1 MATRNFSLCRV
12 EKLHFLSLEATL
24 WFPQEY
30 LAEYADLFKYKTE
43 KFCIKHRNLLLVG
56 EYRLHKSRVAILENK
71 FRRSINF
78 NTSFLY
84 SPASYASKQFFLLFF
99 LHTFSSFPSYN
110 TVPNYFSIHSR
121 FVDKTNCRK
130 LLKLIYFGTRLE
142 KYSNA
147 PLEIYLKIIRPSSF
161 LRTINYH
168 FSVPFC
174 ASYFYSRNTAVRQNL
189 FSFVV
194 RIYLSSLLKDE
205 LLLRYI
211 L

>member
-99 LHTFSSFPSYN
+99 SAHIFIVPLVQYRSELFFDSF
-110 TVPNYFSIHSR
+110 
-121 FVDKTNCRK
+121 
-130 LLKLIYFGTRLE
+130 
-142 KYSNA
+142 A
-147 PLEIYLKIIRPSSF
+147 IR
-161 LRTINYH
+161 R
-168 FSVPFC
+168 
-174 ASYFYSRNTAVRQNL
+174 
-189 FSFVV
+189 
-194 RIYLSSLLKDE
+194 
-205 LLLRYI
+205 
-211 L
+211 